1 MKIRKIFQGT
11 VPEHK
16 ILDTTSTSQ
25 TDTYSCRKIN
35 ELVANAGGGTGGSG
49 VSVDQIFPVG
59 YIYMSVNN
67 VDPSTLFPGTTWEQI
82 KDVFL
87 LSAGDT
93 YTAGTTGGEAEH
105 KLTIAEMPSHTHQIR
120 YLDGFSHAGT
130 WSVLRRAVDSDSYKG
145 TDASA
150 LATGGSQAHNNMPPY
165 LTVYMWKRVA

>member
-49 VSVDQIFPVG
+49 VSVDQIYPVG
-59 YIYMSVNN
+59 SIYMSVNN
-67 VDPSTLFPGTTWEQI
+67 VDPSTLFLDTTWEQI

-93 YTAGTTGGEAEH
+93 YTAGTTGGEKEVT
-105 KLTIAEMPSHTHQIR
+105 LTVAQMPSHTHNIR
-120 YLDGFSHAGT
+120 YLGGFSHAGT
-130 WSVLRRAVDSDSYKG
+130 WNVLRRAVSGDSYDG
-145 TDASA
+145 ADASA
-150 LATGGSQAHNNMPPY
+150 LATGGNQAHNNMPPY